1 MAAAH
6 IRTRRR
12 AARAAGAALSASLL
26 MAAVTA
32 TLTGAARQP
41 AYPAQAAQPAYPAQ
55 AAQPAPAQLATVPS
69 AFPVRAAFAA
79 PGPYATT
86 TGTATAGPAAYDLY
100 YPSSYAALGFQSPIV
115 TWGNGT
121 GGSPAQVS
129 VLLRHL
135 ASYGFTVIASTLPN
149 TGSGRE
155 IDAAAHYLAAQNG
168 VASSV

>member
-12 AARAAGAALSASLL
+12 AAGAALSAGLL
-26 MAAVTA
+26 MATLTA

-41 AYPAQAAQPAYPAQ
+41 TQPTQATQATQPVQP
-55 AAQPAPAQLATVPS
+55 AQPAPAPP
-69 AFPVRAAFAA
+69 AFPVQAAFS
-79 PGPYATT
+79 PTGPYATT
-86 TGTATAGPAAYDLY
+86 TGTATDGSAVYDLY

-149 TGSGRE
+149 TGKIGR
-155 IDAAAHYLAAQNG
+155 A
-168 VASSV
+168 